1 LKPLIKDSGQ
11 SELRAESRR
20 LELIAEQ
27 QVVEQQVVRL
37 LDTRRDTWQGTDNF
51 FAAVLKQ

>member
-11 SELRAESRR
+11 SELRAEPRR
-20 LELIAEQ
+20 LELMA
-27 QVVEQQVVRL
+27 EQQVVRL